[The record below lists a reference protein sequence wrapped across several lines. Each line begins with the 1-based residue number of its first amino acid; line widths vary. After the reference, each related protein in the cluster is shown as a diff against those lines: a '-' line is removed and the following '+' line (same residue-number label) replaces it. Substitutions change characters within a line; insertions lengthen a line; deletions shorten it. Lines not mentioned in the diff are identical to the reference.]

1 MSNFEDFVRNL
12 KDYDAMPKYEL
23 QQLAIMGD
31 KKAEK
36 LYLERY
42 GVNKIDTVTPEF
54 SIEDDED

>member
-1 MSNFEDFVRNL
+1 MSDFQDFVRDL

-36 LYLERY
+36 LYWERY
-42 GVNKIDTVTPEF
+42 RVTKIDTVTPEF
-54 SIEDDED
+54 SVEEDEE